1 MDIKQRSLNGY
12 TSTPSKRNFPI
23 AWGQFWEVP
32 CDQASQ
38 ISVKF
43 PVQVD
48 WSLISWLFFEFF
60 WNSLEIFKFE
70 NRPLPVGAKTQ
81 IYFHVSHGF
90 HDIEISTVN
99 CQTNTSLCRSVNWS
113 GAAVDQFMVLPS
125 AISPYFLLT
134 PYFVCL
140 RAELFMQ
147 KWLLLLPYNV
157 KIQFSGKWFLPFFMM
172 NYYNGVKTPIL
183 FCIHRTLYATVY
195 LKNGECSL
203 MGDLG

>member
-1 MDIKQRSLNGY
+1 M
-12 TSTPSKRNFPI
+12 F
-23 AWGQFWEVP
+23 
-32 CDQASQ
+32 
-38 ISVKF
+38 
-43 PVQVD
+43 
-48 WSLISWLFFEFF
+48 
-60 WNSLEIFKFE
+60 
-70 NRPLPVGAKTQ
+70 
-81 IYFHVSHGF
+81 FHVSRGF

-99 CQTNTSLCRSVNWS
+99 CQSNTSLCRSVNWS

-183 FCIHRTLYATVY
+183 FCIHRT
-195 LKNGECSL
+195 KNGILEKWR
-203 MGDLG
+203 MFFDERPGLGVESQMEVSSWRLVL